1 MQNFNG
7 AYLQVVQW
15 CRRCIGVL
23 LITLHWRMKHLNLSQ
38 GSAVDHSHIPAA
50 WVHFIWCQGFNGNF
64 HPIWWLTGE
73 EEAICVS
80 VSGTSNLVHLVSV
93 VLHKKV
99 NLFSTPKTCLTLYF
113 RRFFSRTNWSWST
126 PSTKKV
132 RRRKPPQTPHR
143 NRAIGVLGV
152 MDMSQRHPQVVATQ
166 IFFIFIPGV
175 SWSNLRVAYFSGLV
189 KNPPTRTS
197 FQLFQAS
204 LSLLDYGHL
213 RAGCVACLEPS
224 RNQGAKWEDWHKPTF
239 SQSGTVDGRVPGCI
253 KPYTTNLNWLAVELT
268 GCRIEDLVIW
278 DFDGEGSRWLQGCK
292 RWPLRGNQSICRDPS
307 CSLDFVAILHDDEDV
322 FFL

>member
-1 MQNFNG
+1 MMVDRWRRS
-7 AYLQVVQW
+7 YL
-15 CRRCIGVL
+15 CIRIRNIQSCASCVRSPSQKGQSFFYPKDL
-23 LITLHWRMKHLNLSQ
+23 L
-38 GSAVDHSHIPAA
+38 DP
-50 WVHFIWCQGFNGNF
+50 
-64 HPIWWLTGE
+64 
-73 EEAICVS
+73 
-80 VSGTSNLVHLVSV
+80 
-93 VLHKKV
+93 
-99 NLFSTPKTCLTLYF
+99 LFSKIFFQNQLELINSLNKKSAQEETSANPSPKPTTC
-113 RRFFSRTNWSWST
+113 RSEKVESWSLFW
-126 PSTKKV
+126 
-132 RRRKPPQTPHR
+132 

-239 SQSGTVDGRVPGCI
+239 SQSGTVDGRVPGSI

-307 CSLDFVAILHDDEDV
+307 CSLDFVAILHDDEED
-322 FFL
+322 FFFVVMFFF